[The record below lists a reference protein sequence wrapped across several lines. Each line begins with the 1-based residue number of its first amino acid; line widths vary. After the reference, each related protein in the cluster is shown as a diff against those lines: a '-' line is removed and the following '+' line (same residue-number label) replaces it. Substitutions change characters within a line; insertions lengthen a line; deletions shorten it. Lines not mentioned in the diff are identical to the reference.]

1 MIRVVL
7 PYHLRTLARVE
18 SEVEVDVQGEVTI
31 RSVLNAVEAHYPMLA
46 GTIREHGTH
55 KRRPFLRFFVC
66 GEDFSLES
74 ADAPLP
80 EKIILG
86 EEPFIVLGAIAGG

>member
-7 PYHLRTLARVE
+7 PYHLRTLARVD
-18 SEVEVDVQGEVTI
+18 SEVQVQVQGEATI

-46 GTIREHGTH
+46 GTIREHGSH
-55 KRRPFLRFFVC
+55 QRRPFLRFFVC

-80 EKIILG
+80 EKILSG
-86 EEPFIVLGAIAGG
+86 EEPFIILGAIAGG